1 MCLCAAKNYLLTSL
15 MPDTTSERFNGLHN
29 LQISTV
35 TLAICGL
42 LDEVRKVFPDAT
54 AVDIRGHIRQKL
66 SNAVK
71 LLRVQKLKQPNMDS
85 QINE

>member
-1 MCLCAAKNYLLTSL
+1 
-15 MPDTTSERFNGLHN
+15 
-29 LQISTV
+29 V

-71 LLRVQKLKQPNMDS
+71 LLRIQKLKQKDS
-85 QINE
+85 